1 MPEPCPALY
10 MTLEEAKRALRV
22 EAAAR
27 RRKAQGMSDGR
38 TGERLRDRFKE
49 AIRLDSG
56 AIISGYWPIG
66 DELDLRPL
74 LLHLHARGH
83 VLGLPVVVGRGRP
96 LIFRA
101 WQPKA
106 RLVPGSYGIPTP
118 SAETREVTPDL
129 LLVPLLAFDRQGYR
143 LGYGGGYYDLTL
155 KHLRAARRALAVGVG
170 YAAQEV
176 ASVPH
181 DETDE
186 TLDWVVTEAE
196 AMNIHHTR
204 EAVS

>member
-1 MPEPCPALY
+1 

-27 RRKAQGMSDGR
+27 RREAQGMSDDR

-56 AIISGYWPIG
+56 AIISGYWPVG

-101 WQPKA
+101 WRPEA
-106 RLVPGSYGIPTP
+106 RLVPGRYGIPTP

-155 KHLRAARRALAVGVG
+155 KHLRAAQRALAVGVG

-196 AMNIHHTR
+196 AMNLHHTR